1 MRRAILVG
9 EKTAA
14 DAYITTYIKDNGIRP
29 FSITRFEEKLKIA
42 DVRRLKQ
49 ILVVHHSEGIRL
61 IVIQNEILSAAQ
73 QALLKTIEELP
84 DDTDLLIC
92 VEQKDNL
99 LPTILSRCQ
108 IISLRSQE
116 TEKECINETTLKIY
130 FSSSL
135 KKEKMAAVFQ
145 IADALSSADDISLFI
160 SQTRRL
166 MLSAHD
172 TGDTLLA
179 GNIAEFL
186 DGFLEPVSLID
197 TNNLN
202 LRFTLESLL
211 LSS

>member
-1 MRRAILVG
+1 MRRVILVG
-9 EKTAA
+9 EKSVT
-14 DAYITTYIKDNGIRP
+14 DAYISAYIENNHIRP

-49 ILVVHHSEGIRL
+49 LLAVHHGQGTRL
-61 IVIQNEILSAAQ
+61 IVIQNEILAAAQ

-92 VEQKDNL
+92 VEQKDTL

-108 IISLRSQE
+108 VITLGSKE
-116 TEKECINETTLKIY
+116 TDKECVDEAILKTY

-135 KKEKMAAVFQ
+135 KKEKMTAVFR
-145 IADALSSADDISLFI
+145 ISEALSNTDDIPLFI
-160 SQTRRL
+160 AQTRRL
-166 MLSAHD
+166 MLTTHN
-172 TGDTLLA
+172 TGDTLLS
-179 GNIAEFL
+179 GKIAYFL
-186 DGFLEPVSLID
+186 ERFLEPISLID